1 MSLNRQNTSAKH
13 EEGTITCP
21 RGGDLPTSLKVYN
34 TLTQRKEDF
43 VTLQPGL
50 VRMYV
55 CGVTVYASSH
65 IGHAM
70 SALTFD
76 IIRRCLEYRGYQVKH
91 IVNFTDID
99 DKIIQRSLAEHVDWR
114 ALTERYIREYLDW
127 MDALNVKRATHYPR
141 ATEEVDGIIDA
152 IQILIAKGYAYEL
165 KGDIY
170 YRVSRKPEYGEL
182 KHQSLDELRAGA
194 RVEKD
199 EEKENVLDFA
209 LWKAAKPEEPSWPS
223 PWGPGRPG
231 WHIECS
237 VLSLHHLGAQIDIHG
252 GGTDLIF
259 PHHENE
265 IAQSEA
271 LTGTRPFVRY
281 WMHNGMMQARV
292 WNEETGSY
300 QVEKMSKS
308 LGNTLTVDKLL
319 AMGDPDML
327 RMFVLG
333 SHYRKQLTYTDES
346 FDIALR
352 QLERLKRAFEPEEKW
367 PDPASEAGDPAATA
381 TLEEATRTARHTFED
396 AMDDDFNT
404 SVALASLF
412 ELSSEIFKG
421 RSANASGKALE
432 EARETLAELGGVL
445 GLRMKEIPQK
455 RSQDSE
461 PFIALLVDVRRELKA
476 ARQFALAD
484 RIRSRLKELG
494 VRLEDRKD
502 GTTNWKFER

>member
-1 MSLNRQNTSAKH
+1 M
-13 EEGTITCP
+13 
-21 RGGDLPTSLKVYN
+21 SLKVYN
-34 TLTQRKEDF
+34 TLTLQKEDF
-43 VTLQPGL
+43 VTRQPGL
-50 VRMYV
+50 VTMYV

-70 SALTFD
+70 SAITFD
-76 IIRRCLEYRGYQVKH
+76 IIHRYLEYRDYQVKH
-91 IVNFTDID
+91 IINFTDID
-99 DKIIQRSLAEHVDWR
+99 DKIIQRSITEHVDWR
-114 ALTERYIREYLDW
+114 SITERYIREYLDW
-127 MDALNVKRATHYPR
+127 MDALNVKRASHYPR
-141 ATEEVDGIIDA
+141 ATEEIDGIVEA
-152 IQILIAKGYAYEL
+152 VVTLIAKGYAYEL
-165 KGDIY
+165 KGDVY

-199 EEKENVLDFA
+199 EDKENVLDFA
-209 LWKAAKPEEPSWPS
+209 LWKAAKPGEPSWPS

-237 VLSLHHLGAQIDIHG
+237 VMALHDLGEQIDLHG

-271 LTGTRPFVRY
+271 LTGKRPFVRY
-281 WMHNGMMQARV
+281 WMHNGMMQART
-292 WNEETGSY
+292 WNEEEGVY

-346 FDIALR
+346 FEIALR
-352 QLERLKRAFEPEEKW
+352 NLARLKRAFEPTETW
-367 PDPASEAGDPAATA
+367 PDPTSETGDPTATA
-381 TLEEATRTARHTFED
+381 ALEEATRGARSTFEA

-404 SVALASLF
+404 SVAVASLF

-421 RSANASGKALE
+421 RSSHASGKALE
-432 EARETLAELGGVL
+432 AARETLAELGGVL
-445 GLRMKEIPQK
+445 GLRMKEIPQQQ
-455 RSQDSE
+455 SQDSE
-461 PFIALLVDVRRELKA
+461 PFIALLVEIRRELKA

-484 RIRSRLKELG
+484 RIRSDLKELG
-494 VRLEDRKD
+494 VKLEDRPD
-502 GTTNWKFER
+502 GTVWKFER